1 MQTNEQGLW
10 IYHRKWS
17 LFERRPNTRLL
28 RKRNPGVKH
37 QSISRSNSAHVNRY
51 NRGGRDQKFSS
62 IDCSSSVDEYCTDII
77 IGIYMDKCLKH
88 YIPCSVLKIAGIRM
102 GKFVECVSICLK
114 GQTMQK
120 VTICQLMFLV
130 VETCNMQGLI
140 PENTLSFE
148 LSRCCDH
155 AWAVKT
161 QVGGG

>member
-1 MQTNEQGLW
+1 
-10 IYHRKWS
+10 
-17 LFERRPNTRLL
+17 
-28 RKRNPGVKH
+28 
-37 QSISRSNSAHVNRY
+37 
-51 NRGGRDQKFSS
+51 
-62 IDCSSSVDEYCTDII
+62 
-77 IGIYMDKCLKH
+77 MDKCLKH
-88 YIPCSVLKIAGIRM
+88 YIPCSVVKIAGIRM

-155 AWAVKT
+155 A
-161 QVGGG
+161 

>member
-1 MQTNEQGLW
+1 MNLPPEMITIWKETKHKG
-10 IYHRKWS
+10 
-17 LFERRPNTRLL
+17 RLL

-37 QSISRSNSAHVNRY
+37 QSISRSKTAHVNQY
-51 NRGGRDQKFSS
+51 YHWNISCYKW
-62 IDCSSSVDEYCTDII
+62 
-77 IGIYMDKCLKH
+77 IYMDKCLKH

-148 LSRCCDH
+148 LSRWYDH
-155 AWAVKT
+155 AWAVNTQAEARRLNSNVEGKKT
-161 QVGGG
+161 NMSFNLFSVK